1 MGIQKKHG
9 KGRLD
14 KWYKLAKEKGYRA
27 RAAFK
32 LIQLNKKYGFLEKS
46 KVLLDLCAAPGSWCQ
61 VAAEAMPVSSLIVG
75 VDLSPI
81 KPIPRVITF
90 QSDITTDKCRATIR
104 SHLKTWKADTVLH
117 DGAPNVGTAWVQDSF
132 NQAELALQAMK
143 LATEFLVEGGTFVT
157 KVFRSKDYNSLLWVF
172 NQLFT
177 KVEATKPPSSRN
189 VSAEIFVV
197 CRGFKAPKRIDPK
210 FLDPRSVFAEL
221 SDPTPNNEAKVFN
234 PEVKKR
240 KRDGYEEGNYTQ
252 FKEVPA
258 SEFIQTTDPIAIL
271 GSLNKLSFEQPPNGD
286 VALAALDKLP
296 ETTQE
301 IRDCC
306 ADLRVLGRKEF
317 RNLLRWRLKVR
328 EKFGFATKKTAKDA
342 GDEEVAEVE
351 SMDEELKIQEEL
363 QALSE
368 KEKARR
374 KRERRKENEKKT
386 KEITRM
392 QLNMT
397 VPMEIGMEQ
406 AGPSGDNS
414 MFGLK
419 AVDKVGA
426 VDKIAKGKMAIL
438 KESDS
443 RKDHDSGFGSG
454 DTDEETDDEQ
464 DKLDRELDSLYEQY
478 QDRKSSS
485 DAKFRAK
492 KARKEHE
499 DGDWEGFS
507 ADGHNSDDE
516 DDLEEDSSEDS
527 SDEEGSSKRPL
538 LTDLERS
545 ERKSGGLSRRAA
557 QFFDQDIFKGIG
569 GIPEEEPQSDDG
581 LEEGEE
587 EIAADLDAL
596 ESIIQQDASEEEEP
610 DTPSAAQAE
619 SDSDDGD
626 GFEVVKNPNKEA
638 QWEEE
643 PRKDG
648 RLDIDIITAEA
659 MTLAQQIASGQKT
672 TQDLIDEGFNKYAF
686 KDRDGLP
693 EWFLD
698 DEGRHDKPHRPI
710 SAAGAAAIKEK
721 LRALNARPIK
731 KVREAKDRKKFHAAQ
746 RLEKLRKKSAL
757 LQDEEG
763 MTEKE
768 KASSIMKL
776 MSKAAKKRPK
786 QQVKVVVAR
795 GGNRGI
801 AGRPRGVKGKYKI
814 VDARLKKDVRGEKRA
829 AKKRK

>member
-1 MGIQKKHG
+1 
-9 KGRLD
+9 
-14 KWYKLAKEKGYRA
+14 
-27 RAAFK
+27 
-32 LIQLNKKYGFLEKS
+32 
-46 KVLLDLCAAPGSWCQ
+46 
-61 VAAEAMPVSSLIVG
+61 
-75 VDLSPI
+75 
-81 KPIPRVITF
+81 
-90 QSDITTDKCRATIR
+90 
-104 SHLKTWKADTVLH
+104 
-117 DGAPNVGTAWVQDSF
+117 
-132 NQAELALQAMK
+132 MK
-143 LATEFLVEGGTFVT
+143 LATEFLAEGGTFVT

-197 CRGFKAPKRIDPK
+197 CQGFKAPKRIDPK

-234 PEVKKR
+234 PEIKKR
-240 KRDGYEEGNYTQ
+240 KRDGYEEGNWTQ

-271 GSLNKLSFEQPPNGD
+271 GSLNKLSFVQPPNGD
-286 VALAALDKLP
+286 VALAALEKLP

-328 EKFGFATKKTAKDA
+328 EIFGLATKKKPVV
-342 GDEEVAEVE
+342 EEETAEVE

-363 QALSE
+363 QQLSE

-392 QLNMT
+392 QLHMT
-397 VPMEIGMEQ
+397 VPTEIGMEQ
-406 AGPSGDNS
+406 AGPNGENS

-419 AVDKVGA
+419 AIDKSGA

-438 KESDS
+438 KESDK
-443 RKDHDSGFGSG
+443 KDQDSGFGSG
-454 DTDEETDDEQ
+454 ETDDESDDEQ
-464 DKLDRELDSLYEQY
+464 DKLDRELDSMYEQY
-478 QDRKSSS
+478 QERKSSS

-492 KARKEHE
+492 KARKEYE

-507 ADGHNSDDE
+507 ADNQSSDDE
-516 DDLEEDSSEDS
+516 ELDQDSDDS
-527 SDEEGSSKRPL
+527 SDEEAPSKRPL
-538 LTDLERS
+538 LTDLQRDEK
-545 ERKSGGLSRRAA
+545 KSGGLSRRAA
-557 QFFDQDIFKGIG
+557 QFFDQDIFKDIG
-569 GIPEEEPQSDDG
+569 GIPEEEPESEDA

-587 EIAADLDAL
+587 EIGEDLDAL
-596 ESIIQQDASEEEEP
+596 MMERDAAEEDSESEIAEEEP
-610 DTPSAAQAE
+610 E
-619 SDSDDGD
+619 SEESEDDA
-626 GFEVVKNPNKEA
+626 GFEVVKRDKDDA

-648 RLDIDIITAEA
+648 KLGKNFPFIICNSQLTSPDIDIITAEA
-659 MTLAQQIASGQKT
+659 MTLAQQIASGQKSIH
-672 TQDLIDEGFNKYAF
+672 DLKDENFNKYAF

-698 DEGRHDKPHRPI
+698 DEHRHDKPHRPI

-731 KVREAKDRKKFHAAQ
+731 KVREAKDRKKFKAAQ

-776 MSKAAKKRPK
+776 MSKAAKKKPK